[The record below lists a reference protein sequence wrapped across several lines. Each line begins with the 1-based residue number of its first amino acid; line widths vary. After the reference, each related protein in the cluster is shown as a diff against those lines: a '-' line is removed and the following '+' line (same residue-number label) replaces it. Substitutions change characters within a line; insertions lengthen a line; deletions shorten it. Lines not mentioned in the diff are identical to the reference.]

1 MESKMQRAAR
11 LANQTKLTENG
22 AVAYSTTNDGL
33 LDLFGTIGA
42 LRPRSEADIL
52 EKFKK
57 AFYEDKLLATKM
69 MFYAG
74 NIRGGLGE
82 RRTFKTILKW
92 MAENYPEIV
101 RKNLELI
108 PYFNRY
114 DSIFVLEDTPAE
126 GQMWEHI
133 KGQLFMDTENFKRG
147 KSISLL
153 AKWMPS
159 ENASSA
165 KSRRLARKAAK
176 CLGLT
181 PRLYRKLLSNL
192 RSYIDITESKMSA
205 GEWGEI
211 NYEAVP
217 SNAMMRYANA
227 FNRNDSDRFNEYKA
241 SLVRGEKKVNAST
254 LYPYDLVKNY
264 MGYRPA
270 TNPLVEEQWKALPN
284 YVDEESNILIM
295 ADVSG
300 SMAGRPMETSVGL
313 AIYFAERNVGPMEG
327 VYMTFTDRPHF
338 ITLDKNDSLERKV
351 RTVKNTDVGYGTD
364 LNAAFN
370 YLLGTAIA
378 NDFKP
383 EDMPKAI
390 TVISDMEIDRY
401 MRPGAKYDFIDVQRK
416 KFNDAG
422 YELPKLIL
430 WNVEARQDTF
440 LSQSEDVIFI
450 SGQSPS
456 SFRSLLGNIGGKN
469 AYEVMLETLN
479 NKMYDCVVV

>member
-1 MESKMQRAAR
+1 MESKMQKAAR

-22 AVAYSTTNDGL
+22 AVAYNTTNDGL
-33 LDLFGTIGA
+33 LDLFGIIGA

-92 MAENYPEIV
+92 MAKNYPEIV

-133 KGQLFMDTENFKRG
+133 KGQLFMDTENFKRN
-147 KSISLL
+147 KPISLL

-165 KSRRLARKAAK
+165 QSRRLARKAAK

-205 GEWGEI
+205 GEWG
-211 NYEAVP
+211 
-217 SNAMMRYANA
+217 
-227 FNRNDSDRFNEYKA
+227 
-241 SLVRGEKKVNAST
+241 
-254 LYPYDLVKNY
+254 
-264 MGYRPA
+264 
-270 TNPLVEEQWKALPN
+270 
-284 YVDEESNILIM
+284 
-295 ADVSG
+295 
-300 SMAGRPMETSVGL
+300 
-313 AIYFAERNVGPMEG
+313 
-327 VYMTFTDRPHF
+327 
-338 ITLDKNDSLERKV
+338 
-351 RTVKNTDVGYGTD
+351 
-364 LNAAFN
+364 
-370 YLLGTAIA
+370 
-378 NDFKP
+378 
-383 EDMPKAI
+383 
-390 TVISDMEIDRY
+390 
-401 MRPGAKYDFIDVQRK
+401 
-416 KFNDAG
+416 
-422 YELPKLIL
+422 
-430 WNVEARQDTF
+430 
-440 LSQSEDVIFI
+440 
-450 SGQSPS
+450 
-456 SFRSLLGNIGGKN
+456 
-469 AYEVMLETLN
+469 
-479 NKMYDCVVV
+479 